1 MTDLLRTEIQINP
14 GRVQQRLN
22 QLIRAGEG
30 TLPFWAAL
38 LMALQSTSGK
48 EGPRLLFRYMLDRG
62 AAMA

>member
-1 MTDLLRTEIQINP
+1 MHGVAPNLIQE
-14 GRVQQRLN
+14 RLN